1 MIICVHWPGLCP
13 ESTVLTF
20 NVISWCLE
28 AQSAVVRF
36 AGEKGFGKDD
46 SPFINDE
53 EKLLS
58 IGQNIVSGDGK
69 GNLNCTDTN
78 WAQN

>member
-53 EKLLS
+53 EIILS
-58 IGQNIVSGDGK
+58 LG
-69 GNLNCTDTN
+69 
-78 WAQN
+78 

>member
-1 MIICVHWPGLCP
+1 
-13 ESTVLTF
+13 VLTF

-53 EKLLS
+53 EILLS
-58 IGQNIVSGDGK
+58 LG
-69 GNLNCTDTN
+69 
-78 WAQN
+78 